1 MRVFLQNRFPEALLP
16 VGQETQ
22 RWVAEPVGDGGE
34 YDQFYYAM
42 QAKSFDPPIPTTID
56 PLCYTLKIR
65 RTGGA
70 GIVFYLIGSYYGDES
85 AQTTANEYLEFKKI
99 VWPSLPNEAT
109 IVVTCSDDQHPALN
123 FNEVFP
129 TLSEIFI
136 LEGYW
141 LASDP
146 DTFVSVA

>member
-1 MRVFLQNRFPEALLP
+1 MRVWLQNRFPEALLP
-16 VGQETQ
+16 SGQETQ
-22 RWVAEPVGDGGE
+22 RWVPEPVGDGGE

-42 QAKSFDPPIPTTID
+42 QAKSFDPPIPTTLH
-56 PLCYTLKIR
+56 PLSYTLKIS
-65 RTGGA
+65 RTGGP
-70 GIVFYLIGSYYGDES
+70 GITFYLIGTYYGDES
-85 AQTTANEYLEFKKI
+85 AQTTANEYLAFKKQ
-99 VWPSLPNEAT
+99 VWPSLPDGVT
-109 IVVTCSDDQHPALN
+109 TVVTCNDDQHPALN
-123 FNEVFP
+123 FTEVFP